1 MPRETLTRD
10 EIVQAAIEL
19 LDREG
24 LEGLNMRALGQ
35 RLGSA
40 ATAVYW
46 HVGSKANLLVLAGDR
61 VWDEAPPPEPGAADW
76 RAGIGQ
82 AAQAVRAML
91 ARHGWLM
98 QAFGTVAMFGPA
110 KARYDENSLA
120 LYEAAGFTSEEADLA
135 AAAVFTFILGDAL
148 GAMARATM
156 AKRISRGGAE
166 AEAAMQARMAQAR
179 EIAERFPRLRA
190 RLETP
195 SAGYAAG
202 PDGAFEHGLQA
213 LLDGLE
219 ARRAAG

>member
-24 LEGLNMRALGQ
+24 LEGLNMRALGE

-61 VWDEAPPPEPGAADW
+61 VWNEVAPPEPDAADW
-76 RAGIGQ
+76 RTAIGQ
-82 AAQAVRAML
+82 AAEGVRAML

-120 LYEAAGFTSEEADLA
+120 LYEAAGFTAEEADLA

-148 GAMARATM
+148 GSMAKASM
-156 AKRISRGGAE
+156 AKRLSRGGAE
-166 AEAAMQARMAQAR
+166 AQAAMQARMAQAR
-179 EIAERFPRLRA
+179 EIAEGFPRLRA
-190 RLETP
+190 RLDTP
-195 SAGYAAG
+195 AAGYAAG
-202 PDGAFEHGLQA
+202 PDGAFARGLQA
-213 LLDGLE
+213 LLDGLQ
-219 ARRAAG
+219 AQRAAR